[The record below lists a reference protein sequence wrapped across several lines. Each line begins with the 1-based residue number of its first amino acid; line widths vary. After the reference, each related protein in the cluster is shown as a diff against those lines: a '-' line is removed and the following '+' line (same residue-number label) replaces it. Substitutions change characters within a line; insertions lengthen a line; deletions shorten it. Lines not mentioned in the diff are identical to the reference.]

1 MAMFSEIDHLNISGN
16 VAMNIINRKV
26 FIILENW
33 TEQLL
38 LLGDD
43 SILKVRL
50 LIRNDRDT
58 F

>member
-1 MAMFSEIDHLNISGN
+1 MAMFSDIDHLNISGN
-16 VAMNIINRKV
+16 FAMNIINRKV

-33 TEQLL
+33 TQQLL